1 MKLPHQCRN
10 DVARREVKIVARTI
24 EIGWHRRDE
33 IAPELAA
40 ICLTQ
45 LDARDLRNCIPL
57 VCFLEW
63 SGEQLFFGDRLRG
76 ISRVDTR

>member
-1 MKLPHQCRN
+1 M
-10 DVARREVKIVARTI
+10 ARREVKIVARTI

-63 SGEQLFFGDRLRG
+63 SVSNSSSVIGCVAFRG
-76 ISRVDTR
+76 YIHDEPR